1 MPIKIINGFNEDK
14 LFILYAYLCRYEHKI
29 KSINTLKE
37 LTSMYPNLHKL
48 ENLISSFSCNI
59 STRESMPAMGL
70 LALPDILYMTNSKG
84 SKVLSFLTHIRNSIA
99 HGQIMKEDDYIH
111 VIDYRENKNTKE
123 KICTARGKVEI
134 PKIEAVLN
142 LVIDNVEL

>member
-1 MPIKIINGFNEDK
+1 
-14 LFILYAYLCRYEHKI
+14 
-29 KSINTLKE
+29 
-37 LTSMYPNLHKL
+37 MYPNLHKL

-59 STRESMPAMGL
+59 ATQESMPAMGL

-123 KICTARGKVEI
+123 KIYTARGKVEI